1 MTTGGEKPHAHAEH
15 APDLEEIS
23 DDITHVLG
31 HSWFFDPQT
40 IKVAVEGGTVR
51 LLGTVRSERERR
63 MAAAA
68 AWAVEGVTD
77 VVNKLVVG

>member
-1 MTTGGEKPHAHAEH
+1 MSMDDADDEHEAEVV
-15 APDLEEIS
+15 S

-40 IKVAVEGGTVR
+40 INVSVQGGKVR
-51 LLGTVRSERERR
+51 LTGTVRSDRERR

-68 AWAVEGVTD
+68 AWEEDGVTD
-77 VVNKLVVG
+77 VENELTIV